1 MKGTNAWNRTKTIKA
16 LSLLFLNHIDAWGI
30 TFIISSLAL
39 LLHEA
44 LNVRTMLLVVGL
56 TVGYWFAFAMN
67 DYWDAPYDATDQRK
81 AQRNFFVVQQVR
93 PWQVGLV
100 AGSVGILL
108 LLLFASFGWRGIG
121 IIALSL
127 FVAWAY
133 SAPPLRFKGRP
144 GIDLLVHALFVETF
158 PYLICLLLTRLPWT
172 RLDAVLLT
180 VLALASLSA
189 QLEQQL
195 RDFDVDAQT
204 GATFATTVG
213 RRHTTILLHASTALL
228 MIVAI
233 VNVLNGTIPLFV
245 AAFGLIALPA
255 LLHRFVRGNSKP
267 RSEKLIILSA
277 LTGLLYVGFILI
289 FYATRS

>member
-1 MKGTNAWNRTKTIKA
+1 MKGTNAWSRTKTIRA
-16 LSLLFLNHIDAWGI
+16 IGLLFLNHMDAWGI

-39 LLHEA
+39 LLHDA
-44 LNVRTMLLVVGL
+44 LNLRTMLLVVGL

-67 DYWDAPYDATDQRK
+67 DYWDAPYDAADQRK
-81 AQRNFFVVQQVR
+81 ARRNFFVVQQAR

-100 AGSVGILL
+100 AGTVGMLL
-108 LLLFASFGWRGIG
+108 LLLFTSFGWRGIA
-121 IIALSL
+121 IMAVSL

-144 GIDLLVHALFVETF
+144 GIDLLVHVIFVETF
-158 PYLICLLLTRLPWT
+158 PYLTCLFLAQLPWT
-172 RLDAVLLT
+172 GLDSVLLT

-213 RRHTTILLHASTALL
+213 RRPTTILLHASTALL
-228 MIVAI
+228 IIVAI
-233 VNVLNGTIPLFV
+233 VNVLNGTIPLYV

-255 LLHRFVRGNSKP
+255 LLHRFLRGHSKP
-267 RSEKLIILSA
+267 RSEKLITLSA